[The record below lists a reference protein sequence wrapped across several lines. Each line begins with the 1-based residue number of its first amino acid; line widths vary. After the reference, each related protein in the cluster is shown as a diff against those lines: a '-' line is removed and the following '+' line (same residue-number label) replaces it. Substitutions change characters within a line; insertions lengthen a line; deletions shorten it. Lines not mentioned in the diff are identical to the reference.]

1 MPVIMV
7 HRNYSQLSFSTLI
20 GRLVESRQNCLR
32 WKAHQMKHLKHIDI
46 ADRDPRKI
54 QSKCFA
60 FAGDNANVNFGG
72 INRKDGK
79 NGKNVFSQ
87 LKVMLKKPLV
97 GLGCPAHVLHNCIQH
112 GADLMPVDVEA
123 IVLKV
128 FNYFAVYTVRTEAL
142 KDFCEFVDVNYQQL
156 LYHSKTRWLSLF
168 PAIERMLQLFPALK
182 LS

>member
-1 MPVIMV
+1 
-7 HRNYSQLSFSTLI
+7 
-20 GRLVESRQNCLR
+20 
-32 WKAHQMKHLKHIDI
+32 
-46 ADRDPRKI
+46 
-54 QSKCFA
+54 
-60 FAGDNANVNFGG
+60 
-72 INRKDGK
+72 
-79 NGKNVFSQ
+79 VFSQ

-97 GLGCPAHVLHNCIQH
+97 GFGCPAHVLHNWIQH

-182 LS
+182 AYFLSISQPPLLIKKFFVNSFSNVLRHVTARYKLSFYYYYY